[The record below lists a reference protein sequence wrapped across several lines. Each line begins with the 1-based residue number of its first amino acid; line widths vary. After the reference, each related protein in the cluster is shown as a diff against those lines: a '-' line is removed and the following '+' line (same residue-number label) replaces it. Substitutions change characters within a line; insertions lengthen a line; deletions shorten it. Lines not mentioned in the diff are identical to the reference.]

1 MTAQRWSWV
10 TANSLL
16 NDSQQVV
23 MGDRQQVVIG
33 DSQQVFRG
41 DSQQVIMGNSQEV
54 VANADLVY
62 ECPGVLL

>member
-1 MTAQRWSWV
+1 MSVGCWV
-10 TANSLL
+10 TADRRLG
-16 NDSQQVV
+16 DS
-23 MGDRQQVVIG
+23 QQVVIG

>member
-1 MTAQRWSWV
+1 M

-16 NDSQQVV
+16 N
-23 MGDRQQVVIG
+23 DRQQVVIG

>member
-1 MTAQRWSWV
+1 MTANRWSWG

-23 MGDRQQVVIG
+23 MGDSHQVVRGYSQQVVMG
-33 DSQQVFRG
+33 D
-41 DSQQVIMGNSQEV
+41 SQEV

>member
-62 ECPGVLL
+62 ECPSVLL